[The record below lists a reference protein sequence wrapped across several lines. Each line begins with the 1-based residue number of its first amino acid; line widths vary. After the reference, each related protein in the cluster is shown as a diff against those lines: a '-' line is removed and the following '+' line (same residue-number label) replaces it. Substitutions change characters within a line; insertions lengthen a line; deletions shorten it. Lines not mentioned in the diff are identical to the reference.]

1 MNRCSYC
8 LPRPPSE
15 PLEWECKADFN
26 AGSIRKQ
33 VCGFANSHDGG
44 YILVGVERQPD
55 DSWMLDGAIFPNRD
69 PPSDVTDLI
78 VNGGVVPYP
87 DGLQVRELTTTD
99 EKHVGVIH
107 IPPTATPPC
116 ITGGSVFER
125 VSGKTV
131 PVTDPARLAAL
142 FHQGD
147 TARQAGVTNAE
158 RISRQVLLAAKSDAA
173 NTQFALG
180 LAVPGG
186 PLDLTPRLF
195 TPGFHGDA
203 LTRISDVLVDEPI
216 NHPLAPQIIPSI
228 TQFELVYRVEA
239 SDRRLGYDW
248 LVHVSRE
255 GAWASIGRWRPAHYG
270 RFACQSEWSAGPSL
284 AVCAPATQ

>member
-1 MNRCSYC
+1 
-8 LPRPPSE
+8 
-15 PLEWECKADFN
+15 
-26 AGSIRKQ
+26 
-33 VCGFANSHDGG
+33 
-44 YILVGVERQPD
+44 
-55 DSWMLDGAIFPNRD
+55 MLDGAIFPNRD

-87 DGLQVRELTTTD
+87 DGLRVRELTTTD

-203 LTRISDVLVDEPI
+203 LTRISDVLVDK
-216 NHPLAPQIIPSI
+216 
-228 TQFELVYRVEA
+228 
-239 SDRRLGYDW
+239 LG
-248 LVHVSRE
+248 
-255 GAWASIGRWRPAHYG
+255 A
-270 RFACQSEWSAGPSL
+270 
-284 AVCAPATQ
+284 AV